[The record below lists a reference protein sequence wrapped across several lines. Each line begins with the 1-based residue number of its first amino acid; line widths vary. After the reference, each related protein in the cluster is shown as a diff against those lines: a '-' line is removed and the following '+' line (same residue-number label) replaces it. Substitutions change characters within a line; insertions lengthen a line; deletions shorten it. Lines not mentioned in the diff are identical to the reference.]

1 MSRGAAL
8 ADAATDPRMTLQRL
22 HRTEVCVI
30 AIPGALPLGPDPGP
44 TDLVLISAQPEL
56 TLKASRAIDARIH
69 ECQAESWLS
78 RKPVTI
84 LAEPRGARL
93 LCAA

>member
-8 ADAATDPRMTLQRL
+8 ADAATDPRMTLQRF
-22 HRTEVCVI
+22 HRTEVCVM

-44 TDLVLISAQPEL
+44 TDLVLNSAQPEL
-56 TLKASRAIDARIH
+56 TSKASRAIDARIH

-78 RKPVTI
+78 RKRSRSWPSP
-84 LAEPRGARL
+84 EGRG
-93 LCAA
+93 

>member
-1 MSRGAAL
+1 M
-8 ADAATDPRMTLQRL
+8 
-22 HRTEVCVI
+22 
-30 AIPGALPLGPDPGP
+30 AIPGALSARPDPGP

-56 TLKASRAIDARIH
+56 TSKASRAIDAILH

-84 LAEPRGARL
+84 LAAPPAARL
-93 LCAA
+93 ACAA